1 MELLENFRVELGT
14 DGDEISE
21 TFDNGITKTKL
32 RASDLIELKQKEM
45 DFLKFVQ
52 RRKSRVTAKEET
64 LFSKNLEKV
73 TTIDDDFKV

>member
-1 MELLENFRVELGT
+1 MELLENFKVELGK
-14 DGDEISE
+14 DGDEIYE

-73 TTIDDDFKV
+73 TTIDDNFKV